1 MTDFR
6 AEVFQN
12 EYLNEGADVVDAVI
26 TVTASGGGAGAVSPA
41 SGKERVEVIVVDC
54 SGSMNEDGGAK
65 MRAAREATMAAIDT
79 LSDGTLFAIVAGV
92 DGAYALY
99 PQEAGSV
106 ARADGSTKN
115 AAKEVVSRVRA
126 KGGTAIGTWLTAAA
140 GIFNAVPNSINH
152 CILLTDGKNQSE
164 SDRALNDAIA
174 NCTGLFQCDARGLG
188 TDWNV
193 DELRRVSD
201 ALLGTVDIIPSPGEM
216 EAEFRALTQA
226 AMGKEVGAVSLRLWT
241 PQGSQV
247 DFIKQVAPT
256 IDDLSAKGVPAKA
269 LTNDYPL
276 GAWSGDESRDY
287 HLRIRIP
294 VGNVGD
300 ERLGARV
307 MLTIDGVEQPSALVR
322 AIWTNDEALSTRINR
337 EVAHY
342 TGQAELADAIA
353 DGLAARES
361 GDGATATVKL
371 GRAVQLAHEAGNG
384 DTVKLLEKV
393 VEVDD
398 PKTGTVRLKKQV
410 EDVDAMALDVR
421 STRTVRVSK
430 GS

>member
-26 TVTASGGGAGAVSPA
+26 TVTASGGGAGIAAPP
-41 SGKERVEVIVVDC
+41 SGQERVEVIIIDC
-54 SGSMNEDGGAK
+54 SGSMNEEGGLK

-79 LSDGTLFAIVAGV
+79 ISDGTLFSIVAGV

-99 PQEAGSV
+99 PQEAGAV
-106 ARADGSTKN
+106 ARAAADTRE
-115 AAKEVVSRVRA
+115 AAKSVVSRVRA
-126 KGGTAIGTWLTAAA
+126 KGGTAIGTWLSAAA
-140 GIFNAVPNSINH
+140 GIFNNVPNSINH

-174 NCTGLFQCDARGLG
+174 ACSGLFQCDARGLG

-193 DELRRVSD
+193 DELRRVSN
-201 ALLGTVDIIPSPGEM
+201 ALLGTVDIIPSPSEM

-226 AMGKEVGAVSLRLWT
+226 AMGKEVGAVALRLWT
-241 PQGSQV
+241 PQGSKV
-247 DFIKQVAPT
+247 EFIKQVAPN
-256 IDDLSAKGVPAKA
+256 IDDLTTKGAPVKA

-353 DGLAARES
+353 DGLAARDS
-361 GDGATATVKL
+361 GDGATATMKL

-410 EDVDAMALDVR
+410 EDADAMALDVR
-421 STRTVRVSK
+421 STRTVRVKKNS
-430 GS
+430 